1 MLKLY
6 FTLISGSL
14 KSRMQYKVNF
24 IFSMVSYSMIMAVDF
39 ILLAAIL
46 HRFDD
51 VKGWDLYEVGLL
63 YSISSIAISLYRVIG
78 AEIHDFER
86 YMVNGEFD
94 SLLIRPVSPLFL
106 LLTKNIDLSRIG
118 GAIQGLIIM
127 VISVSN
133 LMETDRASLL
143 LLAYLPV
150 AVLAGLVICFA
161 VGVLTAAL
169 AFWTEK
175 IKDFQTFTLYAPFT
189 AANYPMNIYPG
200 MLKIIF
206 FTVIPVAFMNYVPV
220 FYLLNKGGQW
230 WYLVLPAAVAA
241 VFLALSLIL
250 WQTGI
255 KHYHSTGS

>member
-1 MLKLY
+1 MKLY
-6 FTLISGSL
+6 FILISGSL
-14 KSRMQYKVNF
+14 KSRMQYKMNF
-24 IFSMVSYSMIMAVDF
+24 IFSMVSYGMIMAVDF

-46 HRFDD
+46 RRFDD

-63 YSISSIAISLYRVIG
+63 YSISSISISLYRVIG
-78 AEIHDFER
+78 AEVHDFER

-106 LLTKNIDLSRIG
+106 LMTRNIDLSRIG
-118 GAIQGLIIM
+118 GAIQGIIIM
-127 VISVSN
+127 AVSVAG
-133 LMETDRASLL
+133 LMKSGKATILL
-143 LLAYLPV
+143 ITYLPA
-150 AVLAGLVICFA
+150 AVMAGLVICFA

-200 MLKIIF
+200 MLKIVF

-220 FYLLNKGGQW
+220 MYLLQKGGEW
-230 WYLVLPAAVAA
+230 WYLITPAAVAGI
-241 VFLALSLIL
+241 FLTFSLAM
-250 WQTGI
+250 WQIGI
-255 KHYHSTGS
+255 RHYHSTGS